1 MRRREFIA
9 GLGGMTAAWPPT
21 ARAEQTAIPVLGYLN
36 ASTPELNAGSVAAL
50 RRGLNQAGF
59 IEGRNLTIEYRWA
72 EGHLDR
78 RPALAA
84 DLVQR
89 QVSVIVATGTVFA
102 AFAKA
107 ATQTIPIV
115 FIAGGDPVEFGL
127 SASFNRPTGNLTGVH
142 AFSAETATKRLQLLH
157 EMVPSA
163 ETIAMLAGSSSQFG
177 QAETKDL
184 QRAAEI
190 LGVRLLILSSQTLS
204 EIEAAFATAVKQQ
217 AGALLI
223 SAGTLFFTARSQII
237 SLANIH
243 AIPTMFSEGAS
254 VVAGGL
260 SSYGA
265 DFADMIYQ
273 AGLYAGRILK
283 GEKPGDLPVLQQNK
297 FEFVINLKNAK
308 TLGLTIPPTVLAIS
322 DRVIE

>member
-1 MRRREFIA
+1 MNRRELIA
-9 GLGGMTAAWPPT
+9 GLGGAAAWPLT
-21 ARAEQTAIPVLGYLN
+21 ARAQQPAMPVIGYLN

-72 EGHLDR
+72 EGHLER

-163 ETIAMLAGSSSQFG
+163 ETIAMLAGSSGQSGRDERFAARCRNFGGTPANPQLADPKRNRGGFYDCG
-177 QAETKDL
+177 QA
-184 QRAAEI
+184 
-190 LGVRLLILSSQTLS
+190 
-204 EIEAAFATAVKQQ
+204 
-217 AGALLI
+217 
-223 SAGTLFFTARSQII
+223 
-237 SLANIH
+237 
-243 AIPTMFSEGAS
+243 
-254 VVAGGL
+254 
-260 SSYGA
+260 
-265 DFADMIYQ
+265 
-273 AGLYAGRILK
+273 AGRRT
-283 GEKPGDLPVLQQNK
+283 P
-297 FEFVINLKNAK
+297 NLRRHS
-308 TLGLTIPPTVLAIS
+308 LV
-322 DRVIE
+322 

>member
-1 MRRREFIA
+1 
-9 GLGGMTAAWPPT
+9 
-21 ARAEQTAIPVLGYLN
+21 VLGYLN
-36 ASTPELNAGSVAAL
+36 TSTPELNAGSVAAL
-50 RRGLNQAGF
+50 RRGLNEAGF

-72 EGHLDR
+72 EGHLER
-78 RPALAA
+78 RSALAA

-142 AFSAETATKRLQLLH
+142 AFGTEAATKRLQLLH
-157 EMVPSA
+157 EMVPSV
-163 ETIAMLAGSSSQFG
+163 ETIAMLAGPNSQYA

-190 LGVRLLILSSQTLS
+190 LGVRLLILSAPTPS
-204 EIEAAFATAVKQQ
+204 EIEPAFMAAVKQQ
-217 AGALLI
+217 AGALLL
-223 SAGTLFFTARSQII
+223 SSGTLFFTARQQII

-243 AIPTMFSEGAS
+243 AIPTMFAEGAS
-254 VVAGGL
+254 VAAGGL

-265 DFADMIYQ
+265 DFADVIYQ
-273 AGLYAGRILK
+273 AGRYAGRILK
-283 GEKPGDLPVLQQNK
+283 GEKPVDLPILQASK
-297 FEFVINLKNAK
+297 FEFLINLKTAK
-308 TLGLTIPPTVLAIS
+308 TLGLTIPPTVLAVS
-322 DRVIE
+322 DRVID